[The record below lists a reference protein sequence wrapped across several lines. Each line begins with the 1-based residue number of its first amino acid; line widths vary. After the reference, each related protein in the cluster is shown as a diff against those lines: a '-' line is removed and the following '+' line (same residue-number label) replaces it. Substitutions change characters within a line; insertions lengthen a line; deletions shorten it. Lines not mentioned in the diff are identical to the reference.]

1 MNKQKIQKSE
11 QEMHNTNWED
21 INSLIKTSFQDY
33 DEIEPKNTRETKS
46 ELLRLLQDMRVP
58 LSPYLVNAICNDPVF
73 FNALLWGV
81 DMMSVSGEE
90 VCLPLLDVLIVISNS
105 RTVKIQNNS
114 RPEMKTLLTGNDKEI
129 LEKMLIDKIEE
140 LQNAGILEEGWTAN
154 PGKAKRNLIHYIKSV
169 TVERKEVKGQVYLG
183 LYNSIPW
190 PSGYKETDKCILI
203 YRIGLLLGLDS
214 QNEDDSYVLNE
225 SDYKDDK
232 ILRQELYHKVSS
244 VLRVQRQREAKKI
257 VNQSSKI
264 K

>member
-1 MNKQKIQKSE
+1 MNKLKIQKNE
-11 QEMHNTNWED
+11 YQMYNTNWED
-21 INSLIKTSFQDY
+21 INSLMKASFHDY

-90 VCLPLLDVLIVISNS
+90 VCLPLLDVLIVLSNS

-114 RPEMKTLLTGNDKEI
+114 RPEMKTLLAGDDKAT
-129 LEKMLIDKIEE
+129 LEKMLVDKIED
-140 LQNAGILEEGWTAN
+140 LQNAGILEEGWSAH
-154 PGKAKRNLIHYIKSV
+154 PSKAKRDLKNYIKSV

-190 PSGYKETDKCILI
+190 PTGYKETDKCILI

-214 QNEDDSYVLNE
+214 QNENDSYVLND
-225 SDYKDDK
+225 SDYKEDK

-244 VLRVQRQREAKKI
+244 VLRVQRQREANK
-257 VNQSSKI
+257 NSKS

>member
-1 MNKQKIQKSE
+1 
-11 QEMHNTNWED
+11 MHNTNWED
-21 INSLIKTSFQDY
+21 INSLMKASFQDY
-33 DEIEPKNTRETKS
+33 DEIEPKNTCELKS
-46 ELLRLLQDMRVP
+46 DLLRLLQDMRVS
-58 LSPYLVNAICNDPVF
+58 LSPYLVNAICNNPAF
-73 FNALLWGV
+73 FDALLWGV

-90 VCLPLLDVLIVISNS
+90 ACLPLLEVLIVLAKS

-114 RPEMKTLLTGNDKEI
+114 CPEMKTLLTGNDKDI

-154 PGKAKRNLIHYIKSV
+154 PGKAKRDLIHYIKSV

-214 QNEDDSYVLNE
+214 QNETDSYVLND

-244 VLRVQRQREAKKI
+244 VLRVQRQREAKEI